1 MDREKILKKFTSY
14 IAYDTTS
21 DGSSKTCP
29 STEKQ
34 RPLGMFL
41 VEEMKALG
49 MADVDIDE
57 NGYVMGTLPASEGM
71 EKVPVLGLIAHMDT
85 SPDAVG
91 GPVKWRIEKA
101 YSGGEI
107 ILNKGTSATNGKAIT
122 LSLIH
127 I

>member
-85 SPDAVG
+85 APTIRG
-91 GPVKWRIEKA
+91 GNFEPRFVYNYDGKDV
-101 YSGGEI
+101 
-107 ILNKGTSATNGKAIT
+107 ILNKEKNIIMAHRKGV
-122 LSLIH
+122 
-127 I
+127 

>member
-71 EKVPVLGLIAHMDT
+71 EKVMTVII
-85 SPDAVG
+85 V
-91 GPVKWRIEKA
+91 VKYLWVSKNA
-101 YSGGEI
+101 CQ
-107 ILNKGTSATNGKAIT
+107 L
-122 LSLIH
+122 L
-127 I
+127 